1 MKIILTFLN
10 LNMAMEISFKLEL
23 VTSLP
28 RHRRLIE
35 QVFALS
41 QIILKKLAQQKIH
54 RLMLNGILVRIL
66 HKNWN

>member
-1 MKIILTFLN
+1 MD
-10 LNMAMEISFKLEL
+10 ISFKLEL

-41 QIILKKLAQQKIH
+41 QIILKKKYTQQKIQ
-54 RLMLNGILVRIL
+54 RLMLNEILVRIL